1 MKSSLEA
8 KISNLSE
15 QLREIKNYQSF
26 APRGGALDD
35 VTNKKFETI
44 QEIQNQQI
52 QFQNY
57 MMTQLSQLSADRSAD
72 YFRAPPP
79 EPRKEVPEPTPPN
92 SHRPVN
98 PVQQPKYIA
107 HPVTN
112 KVVRHEPEPPRTI
125 VKHQEF
131 GVDTLDMDDRT
142 MEKRVVGRDEREMN
156 LDWLDEVAPLPVR
169 PSSPVNIGPT
179 RSPIKIIFEEKK
191 SQFENLSQKLDDVM
205 TKRKQFESNYKK
217 QTSNRKEISEGI
229 LDPDSNE
236 EIKKKVEK
244 AIQDAIKN
252 PSKVQRTTSKT
263 SKSAVAARK
272 AQSEVRTKTGTRT
285 SKTRVRSPTRTK
297 MVSATDDRLRELY
310 GRAPWETSPK
320 KVRNPYV
327 HVNSPQKPVEKMRKL
342 TNVTFDQAKSV
353 RSKKQQTT
361 PRLSSS
367 AVPQSKPVG
376 AIQIAPPVRAG
387 PSSKTYRPPPVLTSS
402 SASELATSTPRSIT
416 QSKSLSEAL
425 EISKIPIDHEVAPV
439 SREPSIKEPLD
450 KPIEVVGDA
459 FDRQKLTGKHPVANE
474 KKTKSHFSEPPLII
488 KPSYEIPVINQGVS
502 EERLDDRLGELKNWI
517 ESELLHKLIEGKKR
531 QRFHDF
537 GL

>member
-15 QLREIKNYQSF
+15 QLREIKNYHTF

-57 MMTQLSQLSADRSAD
+57 MMTQLSQLRSAD
-72 YFRAPPP
+72 YSSRAPP

-92 SHRPVN
+92 SHRPINV
-98 PVQQPKYIA
+98 VQQPKYVA

-112 KVVRHEPEPPRTI
+112 KVVRHEPEPSRTVI
-125 VKHQEF
+125 QHQEF

-142 MEKRVVGRDEREMN
+142 VEKRIDTIGDNEPEMN

-169 PSSPVNIGPT
+169 PSSPVNIGPA

-217 QTSNRKEISEGI
+217 QNANRREISEGL

-252 PSKVQRTTSKT
+252 PPKGQRTTSKT

-272 AQSEVRTKTGTRT
+272 AQSSSSDVRTKTGTRT
-285 SKTRVRSPTRTK
+285 TKSRSPPRSK
-297 MVSATDDRLRELY
+297 MVSASDDRLRELY

-353 RSKKQQTT
+353 KSKKQQTT
-361 PRLSSS
+361 PRLSS
-367 AVPQSKPVG
+367 AVPHSKPVG

-387 PSSKTYRPPPVLTSS
+387 PSSKVYRPPPVLTSS

-425 EISKIPIDHEVAPV
+425 EISKIPADREIAPV

-450 KPIEVVGDA
+450 RPIEVVGDA
-459 FDRQKLTGKHPVANE
+459 FDREKLTGKHSVVYSHSFNFSFRTSTHY
-474 KKTKSHFSEPPLII
+474 KTII
-488 KPSYEIPVINQGVS
+488 
-502 EERLDDRLGELKNWI
+502 
-517 ESELLHKLIEGKKR
+517 
-531 QRFHDF
+531 
-537 GL
+537 

>member
-1 MKSSLEA
+1 MSARWTVLTLVQTADLKSSLEA

-15 QLREIKNYQSF
+15 QLREIKNYQNF

-72 YFRAPPP
+72 YNFRAPPP

-98 PVQQPKYIA
+98 PVNQPKYIA

-112 KVVRHEPEPPRTI
+112 KVVRHEPQRTA
-125 VKHQEF
+125 VQHQEF

-142 MEKRVVGRDEREMN
+142 MEKRVVGRDEQEMN
-156 LDWLDEVAPLPVR
+156 LDWLDEVAPLPFR

-217 QTSNRKEISEGI
+217 QTSNRKEISQGI
-229 LDPDSNE
+229 FSDPDSNE

-252 PSKVQRTTSKT
+252 PSKVQRTTKT

-272 AQSEVRTKTGTRT
+272 AQSGSLRMKTGTRT
-285 SKTRVRSPTRTK
+285 SKTRSPTRTK

-361 PRLSSS
+361 PRLTTS
-367 AVPQSKPVG
+367 AVSQSKPVG

-425 EISKIPIDHEVAPV
+425 EISKIPVDQEMAPV
-439 SREPSIKEPLD
+439 SRDPSIKEPLD

-459 FDRQKLTGKHPVANE
+459 FDRQKLTGKYPNE
-474 KKTKSHFSEPPLII
+474 SFLS
-488 KPSYEIPVINQGVS
+488 
-502 EERLDDRLGELKNWI
+502 
-517 ESELLHKLIEGKKR
+517 
-531 QRFHDF
+531 
-537 GL
+537 